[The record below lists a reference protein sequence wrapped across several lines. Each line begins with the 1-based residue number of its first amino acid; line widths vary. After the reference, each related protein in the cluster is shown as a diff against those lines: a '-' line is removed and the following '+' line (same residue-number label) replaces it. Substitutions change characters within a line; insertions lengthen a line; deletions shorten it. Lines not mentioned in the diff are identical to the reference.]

1 MQFMKNC
8 ENSMGIS
15 GKLDDMKKKA
25 TFKDDFSSPSD
36 RYSRQVLFGP
46 IGIKGQEML
55 AKSKVAIIGCGGLG
69 SVLSSNMAR
78 AGTGTLRIIDK
89 DRLELSNLQRQLLFD
104 EIDIKKKTPK
114 VEAARNKLIRIN
126 SDIQIEAI
134 FDEVDE
140 NNISGLID
148 GFDLVLDGTD
158 NFKTRLLTN
167 KACVD
172 GEVPFI
178 YGAVAASF
186 GMIYNVIPGSGTC
199 LRCLFREE
207 PDNENTL
214 NCNTVGII
222 NTAVNIIASIQSTE
236 ALKLLTGNKD
246 AMIKGLINIDIWD
259 LSVDIIEI
267 RKDSEYVCPV
277 CGDKNA

>member
-1 MQFMKNC
+1 M
-8 ENSMGIS
+8 E
-15 GKLDDMKKKA
+15 KKA
-25 TFKDDFSSPSD
+25 PFKDDVSSLND

-69 SVLSSNMAR
+69 SVLSSNMTR
-78 AGTGTLRIIDK
+78 AGTGYLRIIDK

-104 EIDIKKKTPK
+104 EIDVKKKTPK
-114 VEAARNKLIRIN
+114 VEAARNKLIKIN

-140 NNISGLID
+140 NNISDLID

-158 NFKTRLLTN
+158 NFKTRLVIN

-172 GEVPFI
+172 REVPFI

-199 LRCLFREE
+199 LRCLFRGE
-207 PDNENTL
+207 PDGENAL

-267 RKDSEYVCPV
+267 RKDSEYTCPV

>member
-1 MQFMKNC
+1 LKKIINIK
-8 ENSMGIS
+8 E
-15 GKLDDMKKKA
+15 LDDMKKK
-25 TFKDDFSSPSD
+25 TTLKDDISSLSD
-36 RYSRQVLFGP
+36 RYSRQVLFAP

-55 AKSKVAIIGCGGLG
+55 AKSKIAIIGCGGLG
-69 SVLSSNMAR
+69 SVLSSNMTR
-78 AGTGTLRIIDK
+78 AGAGTLRIIDK

-104 EIDIKKKTPK
+104 EIDVRKKTPK
-114 VEAARNKLIRIN
+114 VEAARNKLIKIN

-140 NNISGLID
+140 NNISDLID

-158 NFKTRLLTN
+158 NFKTRLVIN
-167 KACVD
+167 RASVD
-172 GEVPFI
+172 SAVPFI

-186 GMIYNVIPGSGTC
+186 GMIYNVIPGSGVC

-207 PDNENTL
+207 PGGENAL

-236 ALKLLTGNKD
+236 ALKLLTGNRD

-259 LSVDIIEI
+259 LSLDIIEI
-267 RKDSEYVCPV
+267 KKDSEYICPV
-277 CGDKNA
+277 CGDNDV